1 MCPLIG
7 QLIISRIRS
16 DWQMVK
22 KEGSSHVQ
30 KAHPSI
36 IIIFIEASPALR
48 VAEDA
53 RAYPSYFGARW

>member
-1 MCPLIG
+1 
-7 QLIISRIRS
+7 
-16 DWQMVK
+16 MVK

-36 IIIFIEASPALR
+36 IIIFIKASPALR